1 MLKLAMGS
9 ALLLTATQVVAVS
22 LGATQGSVIIGRP
35 LDLLVQSSI
44 TAADAS
50 AGLCLNA
57 EVLYGDTRIA
67 PTAITTAID
76 QIGAE
81 GRGRIRIT
89 VDQPVNE
96 PIVTL
101 VLRAGCTTT
110 FRRSYTLLA
119 DVEPALAAAAV
130 AAAAPLRLTPAP
142 IRPAAPV
149 ASAPTTLVTPG
160 SGVAGRPS
168 QAAIEALGPET
179 PIVLAAPAPR
189 PAAVTR
195 MASKTLPLPTVS
207 PAETGPQGMREA
219 AGTVVAAAPPP
230 PAGPRLQLDPVDL
243 SVVAP
248 APGGETGEA
257 SGPVVI
263 GPEVAAGALEALQQ
277 QQNLQQEVEALRAE
291 QERMRL
297 AIETLNAQ
305 LAEAQRQSGQ
315 AASRTELWTYGL
327 PALGLL
333 LLGGVWY
340 LLRSRRRPEEPT
352 PEKATV
358 PWWESALPDVPPA
371 NEPSPSAQ
379 PVSRPPLPQPAAV
392 VAAAP
397 AWSDDLAKGLEVAEG
412 RESMFREVPIMPLE
426 LERLQDLWQR
436 VEFFR
441 SIGQLRDALEAL
453 KAFVTEGT
461 RSSEGPYLLW
471 LHLAYGE
478 GTDSDRQQAASFYE
492 THYQRIA
499 PSAQAVEAPLGLADD
514 PGFIQALIRDWP
526 TEAARDTLMQALASQ
541 PGDNQSPLGVRTLAA
556 FDDLVML
563 VGLLDTLETM
573 PLEPAPSK
581 VGLAATD
588 PLDEL
593 EAEFPAWQSVP
604 DSPKPAASAAPAA
617 KTNNIDFDF
626 DMFEL
631 EPKEVKPKPA
641 DPADPTPPKS

>member
-1 MLKLAMGS
+1 MLKLAVGS

-35 LDLLVQSSI
+35 LDLQVQSSI

-57 EVLYGDTRIA
+57 EVWYGDTRIL
-67 PTAITTAID
+67 PTAIATAIE
-76 QIGAE
+76 QIGVE

-101 VLRAGCTTT
+101 VLQAGCATT

-130 AAAAPLRLTPAP
+130 AAAAPLRLQPAP
-142 IRPAAPV
+142 ARPAAPV
-149 ASAPTTLVTPG
+149 ASAPTTLVASG

-168 QAAIEALGPET
+168 PAAIEALGPET
-179 PIVLAAPAPR
+179 PIVLAAPASR

-195 MASKTLPLPTVS
+195 MASKTLPLPTVR
-207 PAETGPQGMREA
+207 PADTGPQDMREA

-230 PAGPRLQLDPVDL
+230 PAVSRLQLDPVDL
-243 SVVAP
+243 SAVAP
-248 APGGETGEA
+248 LPGVDAGDA

-263 GPEVAAGALEALQQ
+263 GPQAVAGALQALQQ
-277 QQNLQQEVEALRAE
+277 QENLQQEVEALRVE

-315 AASRTELWTYGL
+315 AASRFELWTYGL

-333 LLGGVWY
+333 LLGGVWA
-340 LLRSRRRPEEPT
+340 LVRSRRRPEEP
-352 PEKATV
+352 PPDKATA
-358 PWWESALPDVPPA
+358 PWWESALPDGPSTR
-371 NEPSPSAQ
+371 EPVTPSQ
-379 PVSRPPLPQPAAV
+379 PVSQPPLAKAAAV
-392 VAAAP
+392 VAAP

-426 LERLQDLWQR
+426 LDRLQDLWQR

-441 SIGQLRDALEAL
+441 SIGQLRDALDAL
-453 KAFVTEGT
+453 KGYVTDGA
-461 RSSEGPYLLW
+461 RSSEAPYLLW
-471 LHLAYGE
+471 LHLAHGE
-478 GTDSDRQQAASFYE
+478 GTDNDRQQAAVFYE

-499 PSAQAVEAPLGLADD
+499 PSVQAVDAPLGLADD

-526 TEAARDTLMQALASQ
+526 TEAARATLVQALASQ
-541 PGDNQSPLGVRTLAA
+541 PGDTHSPLGTRTLAA

-563 VGLLDTLETM
+563 VGLLDTLEIT

-588 PLDEL
+588 PLDPL
-593 EAEFPAWQSVP
+593 EAEFPAWQSVS
-604 DSPKPAASAAPAA
+604 DISKPAATAAA
-617 KTNNIDFDF
+617 KSNNIDFDF

-631 EPKEVKPKPA
+631 EPKELKPKPA
-641 DPADPTPPKS
+641 DPAEPTPPKA